1 MWYRIV
7 YTIIKDSIHIVSDGG
22 IIQILYSDTIILSI
36 ISSIINLKVSKVKFV
51 KEELVVSISYTVGYF
66 SLQQY
71 MIFYKMIIGFGYK
84 VEFSGQK
91 STIFASE

>member
-1 MWYRIV
+1 MSVMEELFRYF
-7 YTIIKDSIHIVSDGG
+7 
-22 IIQILYSDTIILSI
+22 IQILLYIISI
-36 ISSIINLKVSKVKFV
+36 KSSIINLKVSKVKFV